1 MVGRAARCTCR
12 TAGRRR
18 EQVFYTW
25 RYTLNSATSAAIAN
39 WRGSQV
45 LTARLKRFD
54 ERLRIRGQFA
64 RRVRRDSVIIVS
76 TLSSAMKMLGCG
88 AAERDYSCGLS
99 PMAVY

>member
-18 EQVFYTW
+18 EQVFYPW
-25 RYTLNSATSAAIAN
+25 RYTLNRAASAAIAN

-64 RRVRRDSVIIVS
+64 RRVRRNKRLTNPLLPGMTRSRQRHYRVDVVVGDEDAR
-76 TLSSAMKMLGCG
+76 L
-88 AAERDYSCGLS
+88 R
-99 PMAVY
+99 